1 MSEQKYHLFCAV
13 TILEMWLSYSRSY
26 ELQHKLQGELDD
38 QEQRWADKLVQA
50 RKRVHELENA
60 LRDTDRRTDQTVNEA
75 AAQMERC
82 GVQGWCR
89 DDAEWRAVRAWRGPP
104 LFDV

>member
-1 MSEQKYHLFCAV
+1 MHTICFMQLS
-13 TILEMWLSYSRSY
+13 ILEIEFSYLRSY
-26 ELQHKLQGELDD
+26 TLQHKLQSELDD

-75 AAQMERC
+75 TAQMERY

-89 DDAEWRAVRAWRGPP
+89 DDAVWCTMRAWRVPP
-104 LFDV
+104 LCGD